1 MSAVRRC
8 RAATHRGYVLIEVLV
23 SMLIFAL
30 GILGLISIQSQS
42 VRAAHEAKLRADAVF
57 AANEILGKMWVDRS
71 NLATYAGNT
80 TLRTSERQGRIAIS
94 AVVTVTITAY
104 QRRRQFETSRHWW
117 GADHAA
123 RAASV
128 LS

>member
-1 MSAVRRC
+1 MSALHRC

-71 NLATYAGNT
+71 NLATYAGDT
-80 TLRTSERQGRIAIS
+80 TLSNLPSGKAS
-94 AVVTVTITAY
+94 VAVNGAVVTVTITWRPPGTSAD
-104 QRRRQFETSRHWW
+104 RQFVNVATLV
-117 GADHAA
+117 GN
-123 RAASV
+123 
-128 LS
+128 